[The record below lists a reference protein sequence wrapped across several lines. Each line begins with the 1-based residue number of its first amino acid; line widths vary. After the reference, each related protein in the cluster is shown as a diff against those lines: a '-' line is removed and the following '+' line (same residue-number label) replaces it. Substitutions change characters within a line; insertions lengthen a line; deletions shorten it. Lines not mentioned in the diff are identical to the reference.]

1 MLLTKTM
8 SSNGF
13 NTTTNCSVINCT
25 RSDVY
30 IVGKQ
35 QLNYWKAKN
44 CHVFLSQ
51 ISPRIK
57 KDSQRASSVRLST
70 SSKKV
75 VGIDRQG
82 SSGAPTKQHSSIIS
96 CCITIA
102 RPGRQAHTAQ
112 GSREGRRFL
121 GTETG
126 GGYGT
131 HHIEAVI
138 IGGKARRRIHAR
150 VLLLQ
155 NGRQR
160 ARRRDTKAGW
170 LQCRAGLERSCIG
183 LATGGMNECLQA
195 VCDAIECLC
204 RPGHGMAMTLDE
216 DLTSIQLDCSWEL
229 CCFAYDNN

>member
-1 MLLTKTM
+1 MHVTHQKYVVKWVQHDYYLLCDNKR
-8 SSNGF
+8 
-13 NTTTNCSVINCT
+13 C
-25 RSDVY
+25 

-57 KDSQRASSVRLST
+57 KDSQRIIRST
-70 SSKKV
+70 FDVFKKRSL
-75 VGIDRQG
+75 GIDRKG

-170 LQCRAGLERSCIG
+170 LQCRAGEILHWISDWGNEWMLAGSVWCNRVLVPAGSWNGNDARWRSDKHSVG
-183 LATGGMNECLQA
+183 L
-195 VCDAIECLC
+195 
-204 RPGHGMAMTLDE
+204 
-216 DLTSIQLDCSWEL
+216 QLRAL
-229 CCFAYDNN
+229 LLRVR